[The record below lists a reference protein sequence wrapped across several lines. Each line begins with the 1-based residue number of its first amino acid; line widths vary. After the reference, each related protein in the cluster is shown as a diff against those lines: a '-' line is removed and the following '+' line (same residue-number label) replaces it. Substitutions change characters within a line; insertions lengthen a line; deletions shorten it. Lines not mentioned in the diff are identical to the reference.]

1 MPTPFEL
8 SDYLR
13 AIFRR
18 WKRITAVI
26 LVASAVALLISLLL
40 PKKYDATV
48 LLAVQSAGSDAR
60 YPAVMSPTYLEYL
73 HSYEQFLQSD
83 GLIAR
88 VIKDTNLDSGPYHY
102 TVEAFRTSVLDLA
115 LVRNTNVLKI
125 RVRFPDPSKAHE
137 IALALARIG
146 VQTNSDMNS
155 AEAERAARQI
165 QKETAEARAR
175 LTAADA
181 AIENFRRGSHEDEL
195 KRQLNQQ
202 LERKMAYQEKLTD
215 AQVEM
220 AEKEA
225 WLASFSTQQQR
236 GSGGGRRQQEEIRQQ
251 TQMAAAELAQ
261 LRARQKA
268 LRAGLAELEA
278 PIERNR
284 LALASL
290 EARRRQLER
299 DFELA
304 QTAVVA
310 SANRANDARFTMAAR
325 REELQI
331 ADSGVVPSRPSSP
344 HIVLNVLLAGV
355 LGLLAGF
362 VYETWAWNSDHD
374 RPASR
379 MGAQSS
385 PASS

>member
-1 MPTPFEL
+1 MPSPFEL

-13 AIFRR
+13 AILGR

-26 LVASAVALLISLLL
+26 VVASVVALLISLLL

-48 LLAVQSAGSDAR
+48 LLAVQPAGSDAR

-83 GLIAR
+83 GSIAR
-88 VIKDTNLDSGPYHY
+88 VIKAANLDSGPYRY
-102 TVEAFRTSVLDLA
+102 TVETFRTTALDLA

-146 VQTNSDMNS
+146 IQTNSDMNS
-155 AEAERAARQI
+155 AEADRTARQI
-165 QKETAEARAR
+165 QQETAEASAR
-175 LTAADA
+175 LTTADA
-181 AIENFRRGSHEDEL
+181 AIETFRRGNREDEIG
-195 KRQLNQQ
+195 RQLSQQ
-202 LERKMAYQEKLTD
+202 LERKMAYQEKLAD

-225 WLASFSTQQQR
+225 WLASFSTQLQR
-236 GSGGGRRQQEEIRQQ
+236 GSGGGRRQQAEIRQQ
-251 TQMAAAELAQ
+251 TQMAAAELEQ

-268 LRAGLAELEA
+268 LRAGLQELEA
-278 PIERNR
+278 PLERNR
-284 LALASL
+284 LALAAL

-299 DFELA
+299 DYELA
-304 QTAVVA
+304 QSAVVA

-325 REELQI
+325 HEELQI
-331 ADSGVVPSRPSSP
+331 ADPGVVPSRPSSP
-344 HIVLNVLLAGV
+344 RIVVNVLLAGA

-362 VYETWAWNSDHD
+362 VYESWAWNSDHD
-374 RPASR
+374 RAASR
-379 MGAQSS
+379 TGAV
-385 PASS
+385 